1 MNYTDVFGNS
11 AVPPSQQ
18 SYLAYPLTEDTQ
30 AYWPDNY
37 SGVGLVLTDIIEVTP
52 TAAYSITMPSAAEV
66 SVGRDII
73 IRNLGSD
80 AITVLKNDASAL
92 VTVGVGQAVLIYVT
106 DNSTD
111 AGVWGQFVYGAGT
124 SSADASSLEGGG
136 IKAIGST
143 LNQSYPI
150 TAINSDHAI
159 SSVDRSKLVI
169 FTGGVAEITLPIVA
183 TVGDDFFFLLRNG
196 GTGNLEITP
205 DGSET
210 IDDLSTFN
218 LNPGESTI
226 ICSSGTEWF
235 TVGYGRSTSFNFT
248 QLTKDISAGGTITLT
263 AAESSNKLLTF
274 TGSPAADVTI
284 IVPSTVQ
291 VYYVYNKLST
301 AKNVLIKTA
310 AGSGTTIPQTS
321 RVIVYC
327 DSINIVGAQSVAATS
342 AISFV
347 DGNAAGPSINFATKT
362 NSGFYKS
369 SSQDVGVSVNGSSVA
384 VFTSNGLVTAA
395 SGNLTSTNLN
405 AALAELQADID
416 DPELAAI
423 AGLTSAANKL
433 PYFTG
438 SGTAALADFTAA
450 GRALVDDADAD
461 AQRATLS
468 AAKSGANSDIT
479 SLSGLTTPLSVAQGG
494 TGASSSAAAP
504 FALKGANTDITSLNA
519 PALGAATATT
529 QAASDDST
537 KVATTAH
544 VKAVIGASGPAPVF
558 ACRAWANIDGTNG
571 NIRASGNI
579 ASVSRTGTGK
589 YTVTFDTAMPDA
601 NYSVVISRSF
611 PTDTDDGSGDGM
623 AFYVHSLLAG
633 SFKIWSEKDNG
644 SAEDGF
650 YITLAVFR

>member
-18 SYLAYPLTEDTQ
+18 SYSAYPLTANVQ

-37 SGVGLVLTDIIEVTP
+37 AGTGLILADILEVTP
-52 TAAYSITMPSAAEV
+52 TGAYSITMPPATEV
-66 SVGRDII
+66 SVGRDVI
-73 IRNLGSD
+73 IRNLGTST
-80 AITVLKNDASAL
+80 ITVLKSDATAL
-92 VTVGVGQAVLIYVT
+92 TTVEAGQAVLIYVT

-111 AGVWGQFVYGAGT
+111 AGAWGQFTYGAGT
-124 SSADASSLEGGG
+124 SSADAASLEGNG
-136 IKAIGST
+136 IKAVGTT
-143 LNQSYPI
+143 LNQAHPI
-150 TAINSDHAI
+150 TAINSDYTIATT
-159 SSVDRSKLVI
+159 DRSKLVL
-169 FTGGVAEITLPIVA
+169 FTGGVAEITLPVVA
-183 TVGDDFFFLLRNG
+183 TVGEDFFFLLRNG
-196 GTGNLEITP
+196 GTGNLTITP
-205 DGSET
+205 NGSET
-210 IDDLSTFN
+210 IDDLITFN

-284 IVPSTVQ
+284 VVPSTVQ

-301 AKNVLIKTA
+301 AKNVIIKTA

-342 AISFV
+342 AISFE

-369 SSQDVGVSVNGSSVA
+369 SSQDVGIAINGASVA

-405 AALAELQADID
+405 AALAELQASID

-423 AGLTSAANKL
+423 AGLTSAANKV

-438 SGTAALADFTAA
+438 SGTAALADFSAA
-450 GRALVDDADAD
+450 GRALVDDADAT

-479 SLSGLTTPLSVAQGG
+479 SLTGLTTPLSVLQGG
-494 TGASSSAAAP
+494 TGATSNAATP
-504 FALKGANTDITSLNA
+504 YALKGANTDITSLNA

-537 KVATTAH
+537 KVATTAYVQSAPQSH
-544 VKAVIGASGPAPVF
+544 VENGYIVLPGGLILQWGTATGSGTGNVVTFPMAFPNDCLKVLVS
-558 ACRAWANIDGTNG
+558 NGDGTANPTAVVSNVSNSVTG
-571 NIRASGNI
+571 LVWRSSSGSLTRN
-579 ASVSRTGTGK
+579 
-589 YTVTFDTAMPDA
+589 
-601 NYSVVISRSF
+601 NW
-611 PTDTDDGSGDGM
+611 M
-623 AFYVHSLLAG
+623 AFGY
-633 SFKIWSEKDNG
+633 
-644 SAEDGF
+644 
-650 YITLAVFR
+650 